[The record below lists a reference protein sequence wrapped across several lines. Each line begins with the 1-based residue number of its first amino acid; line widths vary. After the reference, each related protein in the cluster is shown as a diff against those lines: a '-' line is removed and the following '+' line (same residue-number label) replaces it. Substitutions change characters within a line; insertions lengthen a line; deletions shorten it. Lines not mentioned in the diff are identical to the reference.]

1 MPNGAQFFE
10 INAGGTARL
19 LESLSSSAL
28 PARAL
33 LISTV
38 AVYGR
43 DGGEMLDE
51 NTPLAATDPYG
62 QSKVQAER
70 LFCGWADRPR
80 ASSGR
85 SSGCRSSGAKTRPGN
100 LGAMITAMRAGRYF
114 GVGSGKARKSIVWG
128 MDVGRILL
136 RAAREGG
143 VYHLTDGHHPMFC
156 EIERA
161 VAARLGLR
169 PPRRLPY
176 PVAWGAAMAG
186 TLAGALL
193 RRPVPLDVRRFRKM
207 TLPLTFDDHRA
218 RLRLGWSPCPVVEM
232 IKVPHAPTRSTKS
245 YKGS

>member
-1 MPNGAQFFE
+1 
-10 INAGGTARL
+10 
-19 LESLSSSAL
+19 
-28 PARAL
+28 
-33 LISTV
+33 
-38 AVYGR
+38 
-43 DGGEMLDE
+43 MLDE

-70 LFCGWADRPR
+70 LFCGWADRHGIQWTILRLPLVW
-80 ASSGR
+80 GEDP
-85 SSGCRSSGAKTRPGN
+85 PGN